1 MNTLIRVIALFALA
15 LSPAGL
21 LAQTPPP
28 QPEAAKQK
36 EMKHIPAPD
45 SPEWRQLRSLVGQW
59 QGTVAEDG
67 KKSATTL
74 EIRMTGD
81 SSAIMHLLD
90 KDTTHEMVTMIHP
103 DGATLLATHYCSAH
117 NQPRMQQVAA
127 PGPNQIAFH
136 FKDGT
141 NIGPED
147 GHMVGLIF
155 TFIDADHHDETW
167 IYEVNGH
174 ELPPTVFHYMR
185 KS

>member
-1 MNTLIRVIALFALA
+1 MNTLIRGTVLLALA
-15 LSPAGL
+15 LSPASL
-21 LAQTPPP
+21 LAQTPQP

-45 SPEWRQLRSLVGQW
+45 SSEWRQLRSLVGQW
-59 QGTVAEDG
+59 QGTATEDG

-81 SSAIMHLLD
+81 GSAIMHLLD
-90 KDTTHEMVTMIHP
+90 KDTSHEMVTMIHP
-103 DGATLLATHYCSAH
+103 DGGTLLATHYCSAH
-117 NQPRMQQVAA
+117 NQPRMQLVAA

-141 NIGPED
+141 NIGPKD

-174 ELPPTVFHYMR
+174 DMPPTVFHYMR
-185 KS
+185 KG